1 MSSHRFVSGSDV
13 LYRLILAKTRGAG
26 MESKN
31 AFRFVWQPY
40 VVAISL
46 IAVVADAVRSGTLA
60 ALLI

>member
-1 MSSHRFVSGSDV
+1 MD
-13 LYRLILAKTRGAG
+13 
-26 MESKN
+26 SKN
-31 AFRFVWQPY
+31 AFRFAWQPY